1 MSKPVNDISQIEKY
15 LAGELDT
22 RAMHDLERRA
32 LDDPFLADAIEGYQQ
47 AKSKQRKN
55 LAELSGR
62 LQNRTDRK
70 VLVMTPRIQLSIAAS
85 ILVIIGVGAWLVLRN
100 QPEKQTQQVAANMN
114 KAEKPQQ
121 PTISMPSNAAPQKAD
136 TFVKNKAGSLAR
148 VSPPALSSQSNA
160 AQADDAPVISAP
172 VTRADSESFANVTV
186 QKNVAAS
193 KDEKAS
199 ADINKSAAS
208 VQYKAS
214 TQNANDVIVQ
224 GLSDKKLVAKKA
236 SQGPPETQLVV
247 PKADM
252 NLNPAHS
259 GNNTLIGY
267 VTANNQPIMGA
278 IVKLAGRDFGVVT
291 DANGR
296 FVMHDVPDNKSLV
309 VKSLG
314 YSTKQVKVNG
324 SDSVN
329 VSLEPVGNALS
340 EVVVASPSAKSDNSP
355 GSTHA
360 HPVTGWKALDDY
372 LKKNGVSPDG
382 QTGKVKLSFMVDG
395 RGALSG
401 FKVIQSLSPAAD
413 QKAIDLIT
421 NGPAWAGNIDG
432 QPHEVKLTVKF
443 H

>member
-15 LAGELDT
+15 LAGKLDAH
-22 RAMHDLERRA
+22 AMHDLERRA

-47 AKSKQRKN
+47 AERRQHKN
-55 LAELSGR
+55 LAELSAR

-85 ILVIIGVGAWLVLRN
+85 ILVIIGVGAWLALRN

-136 TFVKNKAGSLAR
+136 TFVSNKAGSLAR

-160 AQADDAPVISAP
+160 AQADDAPVISTP
-172 VTRADSESFANVTV
+172 VTRADSESFANVPAP
-186 QKNVAAS
+186 QNIAAG
-193 KDEKAS
+193 KDEKAL
-199 ADINKSAAS
+199 ADINKSVAP
-208 VQYKAS
+208 VQYKS
-214 TQNANDVIVQ
+214 NTQSANDAIVQ
-224 GLSDKKLVAKKA
+224 GLSEKKLVAKKA
-236 SQGPPETQLVV
+236 PQSPPETLLEL
-247 PKADM
+247 PKADK
-252 NLNPAHS
+252 NNTPGLS
-259 GNNTLIGY
+259 GNNTLVGY
-267 VTANNQPIMGA
+267 VTGNNQPLVGA

-296 FVMHDVPDNKSLV
+296 FVMHDVPDNKRLV

-314 YSTKQVKVNG
+314 FATKQVKVSG

-329 VSLEPVGNALS
+329 VSLEPVGSSLS
-340 EVVVASPSAKSDNSP
+340 EVVVASPAKPDNSSASA
-355 GSTHA
+355 GA
-360 HPVTGWKALDDY
+360 HPSAGWKALNDY
-372 LKKNGVSPDG
+372 LDKNSVSPDG
-382 QTGKVKLSFMVDG
+382 QTGKVKVSFIVDG
-395 RGALSG
+395 KGALSG
-401 FKVIQSLSPAAD
+401 FKIIQSLSPAAD
-413 QKAIDLIT
+413 KKAIDLVA

-432 QPHEVKLTVKF
+432 QPHEMKVTVMF